1 MSARGA
7 KKGENRAA
15 HDPSQKPPTPEPRPD
30 DEDGIEILE
39 VVGVDETTG
48 EESED
53 ARAGRRRERRDPGE
67 AEAAPGATRALREA
81 IAEKEKYYDLFLR
94 KQAEFENFR
103 KRTEREREDLRAGA
117 LAECV
122 KGILP
127 ALDNLERALRTSEGS
142 NDPLRQGVVLIHQQF
157 MDALRREGIVPMETL
172 GTHFDP
178 RLHEAVQ
185 VLDVEGFEQGVV
197 LEETQRGYMIRDKL
211 LRPAMVKVA
220 GGRRQKAGRPDPESG
235 AGSR

>member
-7 KKGENRAA
+7 KKGENRAGR
-15 HDPSQKPPTPEPRPD
+15 DPSQKPAHPEPRPD

-53 ARAGRRRERRDPGE
+53 ARARRRRERHDPGE
-67 AEAAPGATRALREA
+67 AEAAPGGPAALREA

-103 KRTEREREDLRAGA
+103 KRTEREREELRAAA

-157 MDALRREGIVPMETL
+157 MDALRREGIMPMETL

-185 VLDVEGFEQGVV
+185 VLDVDGFEQGII
-197 LEETQRGYMIRDKL
+197 LEETQKGYMMRDKL

-220 GGRRQKAGRPDPESG
+220 GGRRQKSG
-235 AGSR
+235 GPGPGGGEGSR

>member
-7 KKGENRAA
+7 KKGENRAG
-15 HDPSQKPPTPEPRPD
+15 HDPSQKPPHPEPRPD

-48 EESED
+48 EEPED
-53 ARAGRRRERRDPGE
+53 ARARRRRERRDPGE
-67 AEAAPGATRALREA
+67 TETAPGGAAALREA

-103 KRTEREREDLRAGA
+103 KRTEREREELRAGA
-117 LAECV
+117 LADCV

-185 VLDVEGFEQGVV
+185 VLDVDGFEQGVI
-197 LEETQRGYMIRDKL
+197 LEETQKGYMMRDKL

-220 GGRRQKAGRPDPESG
+220 GGRRQKSGGPGPAGGE
-235 AGSR
+235 GSR